1 MNFNLD
7 QVRRDLCR
15 TEDNKVAKFNPLG
28 GFASMDQLNTGDINY
43 AQQVM
48 ERKVNQ
54 SFRKPKKTPKEKL
67 QELVPEARTD
77 DDIRGMWES
86 LGLGKVLVKGE
97 VREQQFDDKK
107 IYLLQRLVK
116 KDKTFFEKR
125 EGKWS
130 SKPSRMET

>member
-1 MNFNLD
+1 
-7 QVRRDLCR
+7 
-15 TEDNKVAKFNPLG
+15 
-28 GFASMDQLNTGDINY
+28 MDQLNTGDINF

-48 ERKVNQ
+48 ERKVSQ
-54 SFRKPKKTPKEKL
+54 GLRKPRKTPKDKL
-67 QELVPEARTD
+67 QELVPAAKTD

-97 VREQQFDDKK
+97 VKEQQFDDKK

-116 KDKTFFEKR
+116 KDKTFFEKK

-130 SKPSRMET
+130 SKTSRMET